1 MTGLPKRERGDE
13 RRMRDHTTTN
23 DAEAD
28 GASAS
33 AEEASPTE
41 DGGPV
46 TADAES
52 AVPTGDD
59 AQGLDPADADAQR
72 RAAATPDVDE
82 AQRPDSDGPRP
93 DEADPADDPDPD
105 DPAETQRLRSERDQW
120 RDRHLRLAADF
131 DNYRKRSDEQMRARW
146 NRAQADLASRLLDP
160 LDDLLRISELDHETG
175 ANVEAVVEGAGLVER
190 KFLRLL
196 EEVGVQVVNPVGE
209 LFDPNTM
216 EAMMRVPT
224 ESEDDDDMV
233 ERVFQKGYVLKGQ
246 LLRPARVSVY
256 KAG

>member
-1 MTGLPKRERGDE
+1 MQ
-13 RRMRDHTTTN
+13 DHTTTN
-23 DAEAD
+23 GAEAD
-28 GASAS
+28 GASVA
-33 AEEASPTE
+33 AEEASPAE
-41 DGGPV
+41 GDGPV
-46 TADAES
+46 TAEAES

-59 AQGLDPADADAQR
+59 AQGLESPSDYAQR

-93 DEADPADDPDPD
+93 AEADPDDADDPDEP
-105 DPAETQRLRSERDQW
+105 QRLRAERDQW

-160 LDDLLRISELDHETG
+160 LDDLLRISELDHETS

-190 KFLRLL
+190 KFLRIL

>member
-1 MTGLPKRERGDE
+1 
-13 RRMRDHTTTN
+13 MRDHTTTN

-28 GASAS
+28 GASS
-33 AEEASPTE
+33 EEASAAE

-52 AVPTGDD
+52 PVPTGDAADNPHDPDD
-59 AQGLDPADADAQR
+59 A
-72 RAAATPDVDE
+72 E
-82 AQRPDSDGPRP
+82 ANDP
-93 DEADPADDPDPD
+93 DEANEADGPD
-105 DPAETQRLRSERDQW
+105 DPAETSDADEAQSLRAERDQW

-131 DNYRKRSDEQMRARW
+131 NNYRKRSDEQMRARW

-160 LDDLLRISELDHETG
+160 LDDLIRISELDHETG

-190 KFLRLL
+190 KFLRIL

-209 LFDPNTM
+209 PFDPNTM
-216 EAMMRVPT
+216 EAMMRVLT

>member
-1 MTGLPKRERGDE
+1 
-13 RRMRDHTTTN
+13 MRDQTTTN
-23 DAEAD
+23 DAQAD
-28 GASAS
+28 GASA
-33 AEEASPTE
+33 EEAPAE

-46 TADAES
+46 TTDAES
-52 AVPTGDD
+52 AVLTDD
-59 AQGLDPADADAQR
+59 KAQGLDPAGDDAHDPHA
-72 RAAATPDVDE
+72 DE
-82 AQRPDSDGPRP
+82 AVDP
-93 DEADPADDPDPD
+93 DESIADDPGDANNPADASDPSDPD
-105 DPAETQRLRSERDQW
+105 ETQRLRAERDQW

-131 DNYRKRSDEQMRARW
+131 DNYRKRSDERMRARW

-160 LDDLLRISELDHETG
+160 LDDLIRISELDNETG

-190 KFLRLL
+190 KFLRIL

-216 EAMMRVPT
+216 EAMMRAPT

>member
-1 MTGLPKRERGDE
+1 MQDN
-13 RRMRDHTTTN
+13 TTTN
-23 DAEAD
+23 GAEAD
-28 GASAS
+28 GTA
-33 AEEASPTE
+33 AEEASPAE
-41 DGGPV
+41 GDGPV

-59 AQGLDPADADAQR
+59 ADDPHGPDAN
-72 RAAATPDVDE
+72 E
-82 AQRPDSDGPRP
+82 ANDP
-93 DEADPADDPDPD
+93 DEADEANEANPDDADDPDEP
-105 DPAETQRLRSERDQW
+105 QRLRAERDQW

-160 LDDLLRISELDHETG
+160 LDDLLRISELDHEAGT
-175 ANVEAVVEGAGLVER
+175 NVEAVVEGAGLVER
-190 KFLRLL
+190 KFLRIL

>member
-1 MTGLPKRERGDE
+1 
-13 RRMRDHTTTN
+13 MRDQTTTN
-23 DAEAD
+23 DAQAD

-33 AEEASPTE
+33 AQDVSPAE
-41 DGGPV
+41 GEGPV
-46 TADAES
+46 TTDADD
-52 AVPTGDD
+52 PH
-59 AQGLDPADADAQR
+59 GLDANEPSD
-72 RAAATPDVDE
+72 PDGSTDDE
-82 AQRPDSDGPRP
+82 PGDTDDSDDPDRPGDPSGPDDSDGP
-93 DEADPADDPDPD
+93 DD
-105 DPAETQRLRSERDQW
+105 AQRLRAERDQW

-160 LDDLLRISELDHETG
+160 LDDLIRISELDHEAG

-190 KFLRLL
+190 KFLRIL

-209 LFDPNTM
+209 PFDPNTM

>member
-1 MTGLPKRERGDE
+1 
-13 RRMRDHTTTN
+13 MRDHTTTN
-23 DAEAD
+23 DAQAD
-28 GASAS
+28 DASAS
-33 AEEASPTE
+33 AQDASPAE
-41 DGGPV
+41 GEGSV
-46 TADAES
+46 TTDAES

-59 AQGLDPADADAQR
+59 AQGLDPAGDDAQR
-72 RAAATPDVDE
+72 RAAATPDGGE
-82 AQRPDSDGPRP
+82 AQGP
-93 DEADPADDPDPD
+93 DDPDPD
-105 DPAETQRLRSERDQW
+105 AADDPADPTDSSDPDETQRLRAEREQW

-160 LDDLLRISELDHETG
+160 LDDLIRISELDHEAG

-190 KFLRLL
+190 KFLRIL

-224 ESEDDDDMV
+224 ESEEDDDMV